1 MSIKFIILG
10 CGSSLGVPRIDG
22 FFGNCD
28 PKNKKNYRTRC
39 CALIK
44 SKNKNVLIDTS
55 PDLKQQLIKNKIN
68 NIDKVFYTHHHADQ
82 THGINELRFFYLK
95 NKKKIDIYT
104 NNLTKKYLLNSFG
117 YCFKKNREYP
127 PILQNNSLK
136 KKHSYKDNGKI
147 ISLKSIKV
155 EHGNIDSICYV
166 INNKLAYASDVSKIH
181 KKDLKSLINLKYLVI
196 DCLQYNYHPS
206 HYCLTDILLLI
217 KKIKPKKTILTNL
230 ASSIDYNQIKKKLP
244 KNVIPA
250 YDGLTLNI

>member
-1 MSIKFIILG
+1 MAKQSSIQ
-10 CGSSLGVPRIDG
+10 
-22 FFGNCD
+22 
-28 PKNKKNYRTRC
+28 KNMFRQK
-39 CALIK
+39 LIK
-44 SKNKNVLIDTS
+44 KYKSKRDI
-55 PDLKQQLIKNKIN
+55 LKSKIK

-95 NKKKIDIYT
+95 NRKKIDIYT

-181 KKDLKSLINLKYLVI
+181 RKDLKYLNNLKYLVI
-196 DCLQYNYHPS
+196 SKKSGLFSKFDV
-206 HYCLTDILLLI
+206 LTKKNALIL
-217 KKIKPKKTILTNL
+217 KSSKTFKAKT
-230 ASSIDYNQIKKKLP
+230 S
-244 KNVIPA
+244 
-250 YDGLTLNI
+250 

>member
-1 MSIKFIILG
+1 MNSISANLNIMIKACEKASKILI
-10 CGSSLGVPRIDG
+10 RD
-22 FFGNCD
+22 FGEIE
-28 PKNKKNYRTRC
+28 K
-39 CALIK
+39 LQ
-44 SKNKNVLIDTS
+44 V
-55 PDLKQQLIKNKIN
+55 
-68 NIDKVFYTHHHADQ
+68 
-82 THGINELRFFYLK
+82 
-95 NKKKIDIYT
+95 KKKGPSDFVTNADLRAEKIIIDE
-104 NNLTKKYLLNSFG
+104 LKKAKPNFSILSEEAG
-117 YCFKKNREYP
+117 FKKNKEYP

-181 KKDLKSLINLKYLVI
+181 KKDLKSLNNLKYLVI

-230 ASSIDYNQIKKKLP
+230 ASSIDYNP
-244 KNVIPA
+244 VS
-250 YDGLTLNI
+250 YTHLTLPTKA

>member
-1 MSIKFIILG
+1 M
-10 CGSSLGVPRIDG
+10 
-22 FFGNCD
+22 
-28 PKNKKNYRTRC
+28 
-39 CALIK
+39 
-44 SKNKNVLIDTS
+44 IDTS
-55 PDLKQQLIKNKIN
+55 PDLKHQLIKNKIN

-95 NKKKIDIYT
+95 NRKKIDIYT

-181 KKDLKSLINLKYLVI
+181 KKDLKSLNNLKYLVI

-230 ASSIDYNQIKKKLP
+230 ASTIDYNQIKKKLP
-244 KNVIPA
+244 NNVIPA